1 MRFAWWRQIL
11 VFNVPDP
18 SLLRI
23 PCPIHPAA
31 DANGSWNV
39 SSWTS
44 AVTPKLTPTL
54 FELLASFVGCG
65 VDSLQAWVE
74 PERHSLCSA
83 ALQPA
88 GTSYPACREEANEA
102 SERPKTKKK
111 SIFLRCECPR
121 FPVATS
127 LPRSF
132 SATRWILT
140 SHALSFFLSR
150 MDPFLN
156 PPAVDSD
163 PLLDPPKG
171 I

>member
-1 MRFAWWRQIL
+1 LDFGRDPQVDPHPIRVAGL
-11 VFNVPDP
+11 VCG
-18 SLLRI
+18 L
-23 PCPIHPAA
+23 
-31 DANGSWNV
+31 
-39 SSWTS
+39 
-44 AVTPKLTPTL
+44 
-54 FELLASFVGCG
+54 G

-88 GTSYPACREEANEA
+88 GTSYPACREEANESA
-102 SERPKTKKK
+102 RETQNKKNK
-111 SIFLRCECPR
+111 INLPEMRMSAFSRSYLLAQVLFCHSVDSHVPR
-121 FPVATS
+121 FE
-127 LPRSF
+127 
-132 SATRWILT
+132 
-140 SHALSFFLSR
+140 FFFSR

>member
-1 MRFAWWRQIL
+1 M
-11 VFNVPDP
+11 
-18 SLLRI
+18 
-23 PCPIHPAA
+23 
-31 DANGSWNV
+31 
-39 SSWTS
+39 
-44 AVTPKLTPTL
+44 TPKLTPTL
-54 FELLASFVGCG
+54 FEFLASFVGCG

-88 GTSYPACREEANEA
+88 GTSYPACREEANE
-102 SERPKTKKK
+102 SVRETQNQKKINLPEMRM
-111 SIFLRCECPR
+111 SAFSRSYLLAQVLFCHSVDSHVPR
-121 FPVATS
+121 FEF
-127 LPRSF
+127 F
-132 SATRWILT
+132 S
-140 SHALSFFLSR
+140 SR